1 MSAAGECVQQVALVT
16 GASAGIGAQIAVLL
30 ANKGI
35 TVVGLARRS
44 ELIEVLGIAYTYIYY
59 LWAKQKKFN
68 KTRERKLTISVQH

>member
-16 GASAGIGAQIAVLL
+16 GASTGIGAQIAVLL

-59 LWAKQKKFN
+59 L
-68 KTRERKLTISVQH
+68 